1 MKISKNISVSLVFHI
16 LFIGAAVI
24 FGSSTS
30 FIKKDVLS
38 VSLLSDNAAIEM
50 QALKSSVPNNP
61 SGPFRNKKTG
71 DEILNNNK
79 SKYDDIISSDTAEN
93 AVITGYETRETSAV
107 PERPDK
113 GTSPLLSLNVERPGE
128 KIPGVITATS
138 QPAIFNNKSNSWDY
152 ASALPI
158 IRTAIQKNLVY
169 PYIAIKKRIEG
180 TVIAEFSINQNG
192 DPENISIL
200 KSSGHEILDKAA
212 KDSIKKAS
220 PFPFVSRSVEIPVT
234 FRITK
239 G

>member
-1 MKISKNISVSLVFHI
+1 MKISKNISASLVFHI

-24 FGSSTS
+24 SGSSTGL
-30 FIKKDVLS
+30 IKKNVLS
-38 VSLLSDNAAIEM
+38 VSLLSDNAVIER
-50 QALKSSVPNNP
+50 QALKTSIPDNP
-61 SGPFRNKKTG
+61 PGLFRNKKTG
-71 DEILNNNK
+71 DEILSNNK
-79 SKYDDIISSDTAEN
+79 SRYDDASLSDTAEN
-93 AVITGYETRETSAV
+93 AAITGHETRETSAMS
-107 PERPDK
+107 ERPDK
-113 GTSPLLSLNVERPGE
+113 GTSPLRSLNVERPGE
-128 KIPGVITATS
+128 KIPGAKTATS
-138 QPAIFNNKSNSWDY
+138 QPAIFNNKPNSWDY

-169 PYIAIKKRIEG
+169 PYIAIKKKMEG

-192 DPENISIL
+192 APENISIL

-220 PFPFVSRSVEIPVT
+220 PFPFVSRSIEVPVT